1 MREKPLETLHFEFPA
16 GRQALLRKAQ
26 VGVVASGNLEVLME
40 PHNTSSS
47 TIRVRTSV
55 SGFRDEW
62 MAIFRTFFQRHDV
75 TASIEINDG
84 GASPPIVLLRLEQA
98 FEECRK

>member
-1 MREKPLETLHFEFPA
+1 MQVEILHFEFPA
-16 GRQALLRKAQ
+16 GRHALLRKAQ

-40 PHNTSSS
+40 PRSAASS

-62 MAIFRTFFQRHDV
+62 MAIFRTFFQRHDIAV
-75 TASIEINDG
+75 SIEINDG

-98 FEECRK
+98 LEECQK